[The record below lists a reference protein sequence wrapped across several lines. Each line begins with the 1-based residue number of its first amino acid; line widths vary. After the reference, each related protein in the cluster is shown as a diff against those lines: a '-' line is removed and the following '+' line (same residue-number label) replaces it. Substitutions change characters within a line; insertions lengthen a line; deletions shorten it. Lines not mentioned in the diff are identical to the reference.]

1 MIFFLYIDRKLLK
14 RIFHALCVLATVS
27 LSIQCLYNY
36 FLNETA
42 SIIEYQKFQKDALS
56 GYPSISMC
64 FMHPFLEP
72 ELRILG
78 TNTSSYIK
86 YLQGKFQDEQM
97 KKIKYD
103 DVTISLKDYVDAAA
117 LFLLDGNRF
126 PMQLDDDNI
135 YVSLRTDNM
144 KCFTIDI
151 PFIKDK
157 LMNAL
162 QLEIRN
168 SVFTNK
174 KRPLTVSHDKPEG
187 FAVTFQ
193 YPRQFLYASNS
204 WKTSWKDRSNESH
217 GYLMQFHVN
226 SFTSVHKRKDSTSR
240 CISDWRN
247 YDHIISD
254 LFVKKMGCHPFY
266 WKTTVSCD
274 ICSNAELKNYTS
286 HSFLHTVWNSQD
298 PPCQSIEQLVTT
310 YEEIG
315 KYDYLTWSRSYA
327 RFLIA

>member
-1 MIFFLYIDRKLLK
+1 MNFFLYIDRKLLK

-42 SIIEYQKFQKDALS
+42 SIIEYQKFQKDGLS

-86 YLQGKFQDEQM
+86 YLQGKFHDEQM

-157 LMNAL
+157 LMMCNLLFITSFGSLNTKCSLVEGTINGTTAPYISSL
-162 QLEIRN
+162 P
-168 SVFTNK
+168 SV
-174 KRPLTVSHDKPEG
+174 
-187 FAVTFQ
+187 
-193 YPRQFLYASNS
+193 
-204 WKTSWKDRSNESH
+204 
-217 GYLMQFHVN
+217 
-226 SFTSVHKRKDSTSR
+226 
-240 CISDWRN
+240 
-247 YDHIISD
+247 
-254 LFVKKMGCHPFY
+254 
-266 WKTTVSCD
+266 
-274 ICSNAELKNYTS
+274 
-286 HSFLHTVWNSQD
+286 
-298 PPCQSIEQLVTT
+298 
-310 YEEIG
+310 YEG
-315 KYDYLTWSRSYA
+315 KY
-327 RFLIA
+327 I